1 MKQSL
6 VLSLVFFLGIAG
18 SALADTQIAPQTKL
32 SAPPNIVILF
42 ADDLGYGDLQS
53 YGHPYIR
60 TPHID
65 DLARS

>member
-18 SALADTQIAPQTKL
+18 RALADTQIAPQTKL

-53 YGHPYIR
+53 
-60 TPHID
+60 
-65 DLARS
+65 